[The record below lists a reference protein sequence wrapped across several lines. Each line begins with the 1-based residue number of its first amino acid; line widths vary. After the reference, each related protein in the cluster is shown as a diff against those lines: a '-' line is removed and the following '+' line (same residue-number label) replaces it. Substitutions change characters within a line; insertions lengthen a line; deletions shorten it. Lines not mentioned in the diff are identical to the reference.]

1 MVFTFVQLLRTIFEG
16 FRALA
21 LPSPSR
27 SWECRMRL
35 VRLVVAGIVLGA
47 VGGYLA
53 ALLRPRTVHR
63 NLVAD
68 GFEREGGFDP
78 APLPERSDGEPL
90 TELPFPVEA
99 RL

>member
-1 MVFTFVQLLRTIFEG
+1 
-16 FRALA
+16 
-21 LPSPSR
+21 
-27 SWECRMRL
+27 MRL

-47 VGGYLA
+47 VGGYVA

-68 GFEREGGFDP
+68 SFDREGTLDP
-78 APLPERSDGEPL
+78 APLPERGDDEPL

-99 RL
+99 RR

>member
-1 MVFTFVQLLRTIFEG
+1 
-16 FRALA
+16 
-21 LPSPSR
+21 
-27 SWECRMRL
+27 MRL

-68 GFEREGGFDP
+68 PGVGEPGRDP
-78 APLPERSDGEPL
+78 APLPERVAGEPL
-90 TELPFPVEA
+90 TELPSPAEA
-99 RL
+99 HR

>member
-1 MVFTFVQLLRTIFEG
+1 
-16 FRALA
+16 
-21 LPSPSR
+21 
-27 SWECRMRL
+27 MRL

-68 GFEREGGFDP
+68 SFGRAAGVDPSFDP
-78 APLPERSDGEPL
+78 APLPERADGEPL
-90 TELPFPVEA
+90 AGLPATAEA
-99 RL
+99 RR

>member
-1 MVFTFVQLLRTIFEG
+1 
-16 FRALA
+16 
-21 LPSPSR
+21 
-27 SWECRMRL
+27 MRL

-68 GFEREGGFDP
+68 APGRDP
-78 APLPERSDGEPL
+78 APLPERAEGEPL
-90 TELPFPVEA
+90 TELPSPAEA
-99 RL
+99 HR

>member
-1 MVFTFVQLLRTIFEG
+1 
-16 FRALA
+16 
-21 LPSPSR
+21 
-27 SWECRMRL
+27 MRL

-47 VGGYLA
+47 VGGYVA

-68 GFEREGGFDP
+68 SFDREGALDP
-78 APLPERSDGEPL
+78 APLPERADGEPL

-99 RL
+99 RR

>member
-1 MVFTFVQLLRTIFEG
+1 
-16 FRALA
+16 
-21 LPSPSR
+21 
-27 SWECRMRL
+27 MRL

-68 GFEREGGFDP
+68 SAGREVGRDP
-78 APLPERSDGEPL
+78 GTLPETIEGEPV
-90 TELPFPVEA
+90 TELPSPAEVH
-99 RL
+99 R

>member
-1 MVFTFVQLLRTIFEG
+1 
-16 FRALA
+16 
-21 LPSPSR
+21 
-27 SWECRMRL
+27 MRL

-68 GFEREGGFDP
+68 AAASDP
-78 APLPERSDGEPL
+78 APLPEQPAGHPL
-90 TELPFPVEA
+90 PELPTPA
-99 RL
+99 QAHR